1 LEGAKMKSKVFLGLI
16 VLALIGLLFG
26 CSNGTTDGTTDPQYY
41 DGFSVWLVTG
51 AAMTD
56 WKNAGY
62 AEQPTPTAI
71 KYVPTEFS
79 ALPSSFSVQLNG
91 THDYSESANL
101 GWWNEST
108 TLWYADPGNYYVLLV
123 TRYWPSGV
131 IGQGNLEWHFDEG
144 KISGS
149 GTTAGTINIT
159 SNNPTLY
166 LSSFINMS
174 DVQ

>member
-1 LEGAKMKSKVFLGLI
+1 MKSKVFLGLA
-16 VLALIGLLFG
+16 VLAVVGLLFG
-26 CSNGTTDGTTDPQYY
+26 CSNGTTETPQGVY
-41 DGFSVWLVTG
+41 DGFSVWLVG
-51 AAMTD
+51 ETD
-56 WKNAGY
+56 RTNWINSGY
-62 AEQPTPTAI
+62 VGQPKPTAI

-79 ALPSSFSVQLNG
+79 SLSSTFSVQLNG

-108 TLWYADPGNYYVLLV
+108 TPWTAVSGDYYVLLV

-149 GTTAGTINIT
+149 GSAAGKINIT
-159 SNNPTLY
+159 SNNPTFNR
-166 LSSFINMS
+166 SAFINWS
-174 DVQ
+174 DVE